1 MDSWMNGA
9 KASAVK
15 RVIDN
20 NFDILD
26 KRTINIQSCVVS
38 EFVASR
44 WSFNDDLRR
53 YTIIIP
59 YADYN
64 KKYPRVELYIKKDN
78 GYLPVYG
85 GYLIRDDGILLK
97 SDVPYDG
104 KVVIR

>member
-1 MDSWMNGA
+1 MDSWRNGA
-9 KASAVK
+9 KASEVK

-26 KRTINIQSCVVS
+26 KRTISINNYIVS
-38 EFVASR
+38 EFTASK
-44 WSFNDDLRR
+44 WSFDNDLKR

-59 YADYN
+59 YTDYN
-64 KKYPRVELYIKKDN
+64 KKYPRVELYIKN
-78 GYLPVYG
+78 GYEYSPVYG
-85 GYLIRDDGILLK
+85 GYLIRNDGILLK